1 MYLLYTLIMGIP
13 FFLLVVMPI
22 IQMLVGIIT

>member
-1 MYLLYTLIMGIP
+1 MYLIYTMVMGIP

-22 IQMLVGIIT
+22 FKMLIGIIT

>member
-22 IQMLVGIIT
+22 FKMLVGIIT